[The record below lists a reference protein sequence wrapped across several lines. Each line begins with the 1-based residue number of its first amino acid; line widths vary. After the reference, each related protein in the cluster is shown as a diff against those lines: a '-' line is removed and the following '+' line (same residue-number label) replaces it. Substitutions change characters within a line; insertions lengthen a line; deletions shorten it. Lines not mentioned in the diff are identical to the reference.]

1 MVVKLCK
8 MVVNCLNSSGE
19 EKSKKIST
27 NMDEHLG
34 GFPSGNGSNI
44 VFGWVVKS
52 VFVFPT
58 SGSGQQ
64 KVPED
69 YMMFVYQKKGE
80 ITTK

>member
-1 MVVKLCK
+1 VKKNQRKYRRTWMNIWVVFR
-8 MVVNCLNSSGE
+8 VE
-19 EKSKKIST
+19 Y
-27 NMDEHLG
+27 
-34 GFPSGNGSNI
+34 GSNI

-69 YMMFVYQKKGE
+69 YMMFVYP
-80 ITTK
+80 